1 MNLKLFF
8 RRLRTVDVRQMG
20 KALLPTPINVLLY
33 MGREPSKLCPHH
45 LPSSIAINSFSMGN
59 LSNVDRI
66 DKRLTSYN
74 LAYVGSYSG
83 KIVHESWVSFDT
95 LLPSQFGFDSRFP
108 VIGYSHTLP
117 TYRGR
122 SIYPCVLNYILHDLR
137 NRNISNN
144 AYILVSPENK
154 ASIRGIEK
162 AGFELVAHLKGL
174 RIVGSYIINKSTTVR
189 SESLA

>member
-1 MNLKLFF
+1 MNLKLFL

-33 MGREPSKLCPHH
+33 MGREPSTFCLDH
-45 LPSSIAINSFSMGN
+45 LPSSIAINWFSVRN

-74 LAYVGSYSG
+74 LAYVGFDSG

-108 VIGYSHTLP
+108 VIGYSRTLSA
-117 TYRGR
+117 YRGR
-122 SIYPCVLNYILHDLR
+122 SIYPCVLSYILHDLR
-137 NRNISNN
+137 TRNISSN

-174 RIVGSYIINKSTTVR
+174 RIAGTHIVNKSTTVTP
-189 SESLA
+189 

>member
-1 MNLKLFF
+1 ME
-8 RRLRTVDVRQMG
+8 
-20 KALLPTPINVLLY
+20 ALLPKSINVLLY
-33 MGREPSKLCPHH
+33 MGREPSKLCPYP
-45 LPSSIAINSFSMGN
+45 LPSSIAIKLFSIGS

-74 LAYVGSYSG
+74 QAYVGFYFG
-83 KIVHESWVSFDT
+83 EIAHESWASFDT

-108 VIGYSHTLP
+108 VIGYSHTVP
-117 TYRGR
+117 KYRGK
-122 SIYPCVLNYILHDLR
+122 SIYPAVLNYILHDLR
-137 NRNISNN
+137 TRNISSN

-174 RIVGSYIINKSTTVR
+174 RIVGFHIINKSTTLR

>member
-8 RRLRTVDVRQMG
+8 RRLRAVGVRRMG
-20 KALLPTPINVLLY
+20 KALLPNPINELLY
-33 MGREPSKLCPHH
+33 MGREPSKPCSYH
-45 LPSSIAINSFSMGN
+45 LPSLMAINSFSIEN

-74 LAYVGSYSG
+74 LAYVVFYSC

-117 TYRGR
+117 TYRGK

-137 NRNISNN
+137 TRNISSN
-144 AYILVSPENK
+144 AYILVNPENK

-162 AGFELVAHLKGL
+162 VGFELVAHLKGL
-174 RIVGSYIINKSTTVR
+174 RIVGSYIIHKSTTLR
-189 SESLA
+189 SESLV

>member
-1 MNLKLFF
+1 
-8 RRLRTVDVRQMG
+8 MG

-33 MGREPSKLCPHH
+33 MGREPSTLCLHH
-45 LPSSIAINSFSMGN
+45 LPSSIAINSFSIGN
-59 LSNVDRI
+59 LSNVDWI

-74 LAYVGSYSG
+74 LAYIGFYSG
-83 KIVHESWVSFDT
+83 KIAHESWVSFDT
-95 LLPSQFGFDSRFP
+95 VLPSQFGFNSCFP
-108 VIGYSHTLP
+108 VIGYSRTLP

-122 SIYPCVLNYILHDLR
+122 SIYPSVLNYILHDLKT
-137 NRNISNN
+137 RNISSN

-174 RIVGSYIINKSTTVR
+174 RIVGSHIINKSTTVR